1 MEGADKEESAVEE
14 IAADVSNIAL
24 QAGDGRDVSHPGPE
38 DVDDGGKISAVE
50 LLEKLEYFF
59 SDPEFTDALRS
70 FFEENQEKFQ
80 FVDVGMEQPI
90 SNYDLYLKYTK
101 RIEDLLEDFLA
112 KNQVTHEDIINICME
127 EKLEGNASSY
137 CLDYI
142 IASTEYEAFIQMMND
157 FNAMCTFDVGD
168 DELIEFYLE
177 ERNPKE
183 EGGRGGAVE
192 EEQERADPEERT
204 RVGGH

>member
-1 MEGADKEESAVEE
+1 
-14 IAADVSNIAL
+14 
-24 QAGDGRDVSHPGPE
+24 R
-38 DVDDGGKISAVE
+38 
-50 LLEKLEYFF
+50 LEYFF

-127 EKLEGNASSY
+127 AEKLEGNASSY

-142 IASTEYEAFIQMMND
+142 IASTEYEAFIQ
-157 FNAMCTFDVGD
+157 V
-168 DELIEFYLE
+168 
-177 ERNPKE
+177 
-183 EGGRGGAVE
+183 
-192 EEQERADPEERT
+192 
-204 RVGGH
+204 